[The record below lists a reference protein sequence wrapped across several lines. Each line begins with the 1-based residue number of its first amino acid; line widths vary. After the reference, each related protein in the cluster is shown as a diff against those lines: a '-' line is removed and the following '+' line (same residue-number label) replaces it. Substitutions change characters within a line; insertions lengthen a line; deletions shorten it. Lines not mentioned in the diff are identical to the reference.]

1 VKLRNIGSNM
11 TEVENSR
18 ATILI
23 SYETPVAAVLKDGSG
38 FIRIEHSPSK
48 TTSKHINK
56 WLQGANA
63 NVATQEQ
70 LDALMDS

>member
-1 VKLRNIGSNM
+1 VKVRNIGSNM
-11 TEVENSR
+11 VEAENSK

-23 SYETPVAAVLKDGSG
+23 SYATPVAACLKDGSG
-38 FIRIEHSPSK
+38 FIRIEHSPSM

-63 NVATQEQ
+63 NAATQAQ